1 MNTATEVSATTKRNV
16 LKFIATV
23 STCGNCAD
31 EKAAHEMAAETQ
43 TVLSGAL
50 HELDGPLA
58 LEDFEPVLAKR
69 APEGQAE
76 RRASLVRY
84 LAAIC
89 IRIVGTLAWQSYGE
103 ATKQTA
109 ATLTSEASEL
119 GWPPES
125 NLARW
130 VQQLEWTKPPDAA
143 VWLLAPETSQPLPV
157 AQVVTETLDDAA
169 RRQLIAVSL
178 AALRRTVEQMATN
191 QDKMARDINRL
202 AADVEMLS
210 KIPAHP
216 SQPYVSSARKPMPTR
231 PPTSARP
238 TPPLTLHP

>member
-1 MNTATEVSATTKRNV
+1 M
-16 LKFIATV
+16 
-23 STCGNCAD
+23 
-31 EKAAHEMAAETQ
+31 KAVHEMAAETQ
-43 TVLSGAL
+43 TVSSGAL

-58 LEDFEPVLAKR
+58 LEDFQPVQAKR
-69 APEGQAE
+69 GPTSQAE

-89 IRIVGTLAWQSYGE
+89 IGIVGTLAWHSFGE

-109 ATLTSEASEL
+109 ATMTSEASEL
-119 GWPPES
+119 GWSPES

-130 VQQLEWTKPPDAA
+130 VQQLEWTKQPDAT

-178 AALRRTVEQMATN
+178 ATLRQTVDQMAAN

-210 KIPAHP
+210 RIPAHP
-216 SQPYVSSARKPMPTR
+216 PQPHVASARKPMPTP